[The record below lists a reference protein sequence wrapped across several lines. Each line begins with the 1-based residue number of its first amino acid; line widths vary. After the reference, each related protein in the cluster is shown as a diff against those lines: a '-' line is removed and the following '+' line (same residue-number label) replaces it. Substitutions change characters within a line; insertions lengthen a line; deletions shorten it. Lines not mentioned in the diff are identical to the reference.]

1 MTPKQEAFVREYLID
16 LNATASYR
24 RAGYAA
30 KGHAAEVNASLL
42 LRNTEVASAISAAVA
57 ARAARTMVSA
67 DQVVRELQVI
77 AHADPRELT
86 EFRRL
91 CCRFCYGANFRYQRT
106 AGEMERDREVYVQKK
121 AQAKK
126 RLPPFDEKGG
136 VGYHAKKDPNPD
148 CPECFGD
155 GIGYVH
161 INDTRH
167 LSQSAA
173 RLFAGVKRTKDG
185 IEVMTRG
192 QDNALIHLG
201 KHVGAFKERIE
212 VTDTTDLVAA
222 LDVAWKQAGARG
234 G

>member
-1 MTPKQEAFVREYLID
+1 MTLKQEAFVREYLLD
-16 LNATASYR
+16 LNATQAAI
-24 RAGYAA
+24 RAGYSARTA
-30 KGHAAEVNASLL
+30 QEQGSRLLSNVMVSKSL
-42 LRNTEVASAISAAVA
+42 AAAVK
-57 ARAARTMVSA
+57 ARAERTLISA
-67 DQVVRELQVI
+67 DQVVRELHVI

-91 CCRFCYGANFRYQRT
+91 CCRYCHGTGFRYQRT
-106 AGEMERDREVYVQKK
+106 TGEMERDREAYALKK
-121 AQAKK
+121 SESKK

-136 VGYHAKKDPNPD
+136 LGYHAKKDPNPE

-155 GIGYVH
+155 GIGHVH

-167 LSQSAA
+167 LSPAAA

-185 IEVMTRG
+185 IEVLTRG

-201 KHVGAFKERIE
+201 KHAGAFKERIE

-222 LDVAWKQAGARG
+222 LDVAWQQAGARG